1 MKNILVPI
9 GSNDHATNTLQYAI
23 DFAQVFDAKIYLVH
37 VYSSP
42 KISGGILNVDQ
53 IMERDSKAILKD
65 HLSKVDKKM
74 SR

>member
-9 GSNDHATNTLQYAI
+9 GSNEHAVNTLQYAI
-23 DFAQVFDAKIYLVH
+23 DFAEVVGAKIYLVH

-53 IMERDSKAILKD
+53 IIERESKTILKD
-65 HLSKVDKKM
+65 HVKKVDRKND
-74 SR
+74 